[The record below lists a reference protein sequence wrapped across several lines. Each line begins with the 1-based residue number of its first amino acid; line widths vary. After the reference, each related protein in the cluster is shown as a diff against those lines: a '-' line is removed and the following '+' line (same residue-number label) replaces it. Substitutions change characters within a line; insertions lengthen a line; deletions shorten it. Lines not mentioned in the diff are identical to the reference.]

1 LCKSDNNAL
10 LPLGEL
16 DARLMSTKGAC
27 LILLHSVESFSVL
40 TGESFGEE
48 LDVARLVILP
58 AAIFESVIL

>member
-16 DARLMSTKGAC
+16 DARLMSTKGAS
-27 LILLHSVESFSVL
+27 LIFLHSVESFSVP
-40 TGESFGEE
+40 TGESFVEE
-48 LDVARLVILP
+48 LDVARLVIPP